1 MLSRLFSL
9 GAIEVDFSSFITAL
23 TGSITPTDILT
34 VLASIVGVGMT
45 FFLMWLG
52 VRKAII
58 AFISAVRSGKIR
70 I

>member
-1 MLSRLFSL
+1 MLYL
-9 GAIEVDFSSFITAL
+9 GDAVAAPDLSSFITAL
-23 TGSITPTDILT
+23 TGAITPAQVLT

-52 VRKAII
+52 VKK
-58 AFISAVRSGKIR
+58 AVRSFTSAVATGRLR